1 MPICRITLGRFSSN
15 TKTMRLTILRLFIGV
30 GIISTLAYSQPT
42 LLSLNLKDKT
52 IKEVFHEIENS
63 SNYIFFYYD
72 EIVDINRKVTI
83 HMKNKP
89 IHEILDKLF
98 EATDNTYTIEERQIF
113 ITRKDI
119 PESYIPKQAYG
130 KKIWGI
136 IRDDDM
142 PLVGVNIV
150 IKGTGYGTTTDQDGR
165 FTLNVPHAN
174 AILVIS
180 YMGYKTREI
189 RISDQEYIDCI
200 LESEELG
207 LAEIIV
213 VGYGIIK
220 KENITGAI
228 ASVKGEKLHGT
239 TSSSAIDAL
248 QGRAAGVTVLLE
260 SARPG
265 EEANIRIRGNRSLN
279 ALNTPLY
286 VIDGIPVS
294 GGLSELSILDIES
307 VEILKD
313 ASATAIYGSRGSNGV
328 ILISTRKGE
337 AGKTQVNFNS
347 YFGLQKAMRTVSMMN
362 GAEWVE
368 LVREANRATTKT
380 TPYPLIP
387 SLDWDRKIGYFT
399 ADPKVLQKIAQGYD
413 EAGDWYPERVPYTDW
428 QQETLQ
434 TSPIRNYQLSV
445 NGGDEKIQ
453 LLVSASY
460 FNHQGIVKG
469 QDFSRYSVRL
479 NFDWKLNP
487 RLLLGSRSLFSH
499 SVRNDGNNLYSDVK
513 SISPLADIYDEDGNY
528 TTTRPGGDP
537 QLWNQFL
544 NLDYTKKEQKKDRF
558 LGSYYLDIKL
568 PCNFSFRS
576 NIGLDI
582 ATRNNPKFYG
592 EFSSDR
598 AGAPPR
604 AVNEQGNKRMF
615 LWENLLFF
623 NQRVKENHSLEFT
636 LLHSVQQETHESSG
650 MEVKDLPYES
660 QLWHNAGTAQTIQ
673 SVSSDYNRWRL
684 ASFMGRI
691 NYSFRDKYLFTLSTR
706 YDGSSR
712 LAPGHKWVLF
722 PSGAFAWRISEEPFL
737 QDKGRLNDLK
747 LRLGYGVTGNTSIDP
762 YKTQGRLELARYSY
776 DREGSLAFFQHEM
789 PNSSLS
795 WEKTAQWNLGIDFSF
810 LDGRIGG
817 VLDLY
822 KQKTT
827 DLLMERQ
834 LPIVSGF
841 SSVMTNI
848 GEITNKGI
856 ELSITTTNIDHKD
869 FKWMTDVIFTTNRE
883 RITRLYNGKEN
894 DEGNRWFIGRPVNVF
909 YDYKADGIWQL
920 EDKDELNKWNG
931 QFKPG
936 DVKVIDKNKD
946 YKITSED
953 RFILGQAEPKFTLS
967 MSHYLSY
974 RNIDFNFFVYGAFG
988 QMKNFDRN
996 WSLNGRYN
1004 GAKVNYWRITGTD
1017 ESGNPVS
1024 NGSHEAPRPN
1034 IDYENPNYIS
1044 SLYYLESS
1052 FLRIGQVTLGYSFP
1066 AAWTRKWAGIDR
1078 LRLYTSVQNLHVF
1091 TNYPGTDPETGA
1103 NFNEPRP
1110 RSFIF
1115 GFNISFM

>member
-1 MPICRITLGRFSSN
+1 
-15 TKTMRLTILRLFIGV
+15 MRLATLSLFIGI
-30 GIISTLAYSQPT
+30 GLHISTLAYSQSK
-42 LLSLNLKDKT
+42 LISLNLKDKT
-52 IKEVFHEIENS
+52 VKEVLHEIES
-63 SNYIFFYYD
+63 KSDYIFFYFD
-72 EIVDINRKVTI
+72 EIVDVDRKVTI
-83 HMKNKP
+83 HVSDKP
-89 IHEILDKLF
+89 VHEILDKLF
-98 EATDNTYTIEERQIF
+98 EMTNNTYMIEERQIF
-113 ITRKDI
+113 ITRQDI
-119 PESYIPKQAYG
+119 PDNYIPEQPYG
-130 KKIWGI
+130 RKIRGVV
-136 IRDDDM
+136 RDKEM
-142 PLVGVNIV
+142 PLIGVNIV
-150 IKGTGYGTTTDQDGR
+150 IKGTRYGTTTDQHGH
-165 FTLNVPHAN
+165 FALNVSHAN
-174 AILVIS
+174 TILVVS

-189 RISDQEYIDCI
+189 SISDQEYIDCI

-207 LAEIIV
+207 LEEIIV

-228 ASVKGEKLHGT
+228 ASVKGEKLQET
-239 TSSSAIDAL
+239 TSSNVIDAL

-286 VIDGIPVS
+286 VIDGVPVS
-294 GGLSELSILDIES
+294 GGLSELSISDIES

-337 AGKTQVNFNS
+337 TGKTQVNFNA
-347 YFGLQKAMRTVSMMN
+347 YFGMQKAMRTVPMMN

-399 ADPKVLQKIAQGYD
+399 ADPKVLQKITQGYG
-413 EAGDWYPERVPYTDW
+413 EAGEWYPERVPYTDW
-428 QQETLQ
+428 SQETLQ
-434 TSPIRNYQLSV
+434 ASPIQNYQVSV
-445 NGGDEKIQ
+445 NGGDEERQ
-453 LLVSASY
+453 LLTSASY

-469 QDFSRYSVRL
+469 QDFSRFSGRL
-479 NFDWKLNP
+479 NFDWQLTP
-487 RLLLGSRSLFSH
+487 RLLLGTRSLFSY
-499 SVRNDGNNLYSDVK
+499 SIRNNGNNLYSAVRN
-513 SISPLADIYDEDGNY
+513 ISPLADIYDEEGNY

-544 NLDYTKKEQKKDRF
+544 NLDYAKREQKKYRF
-558 LGSYYLDIKL
+558 LSSYYLDIKL
-568 PCNFSFRS
+568 PYNVSYRS

-582 ATRNNPKFYG
+582 ATRHSPEFYG

-598 AGAPPR
+598 SGVPAR
-604 AVNEQGNKRMF
+604 AVNEQGNNRMF

-623 NQRVKENHSLEFT
+623 NQRIKEDHSFDFT
-636 LLHSVQQETHESSG
+636 LLQSVQQETYELSG
-650 MEVKDLPYES
+650 IEVKDLPYES
-660 QLWHNAGTAQTIQ
+660 QLWHNVGTAETIQ
-673 SVSSDYNRWRL
+673 SVSSDYSRWRL

-691 NYSFRDKYLFTLSTR
+691 NYSFRDKYLLTLSTR

-722 PSGAFAWRISEEPFL
+722 PSGALAWRISEEPFL
-737 QDKGRLNDLK
+737 QGKKGLSDLK
-747 LRLGYGVTGNTSIDP
+747 FRFGYGVTGNTSIDP
-762 YKTQGRLELARYSY
+762 YKTQGRLEPARYSY

-810 LDGRIGG
+810 FDGRIGG

-848 GEITNKGI
+848 GEITNQGV
-856 ELSITTTNIDHKD
+856 EVSIHTTNIDHRY
-869 FKWMTDVIFTTNRE
+869 FTWMTDVIFTTNRE
-883 RITRLYNGKEN
+883 RIIRLYNGNES
-894 DEGNRWFIGRPVNVF
+894 DEGNKWFIGRPVDVF

-920 EDKDELNKWNG
+920 EDKEELDKWNG
-931 QFKPG
+931 QFKSG
-936 DVKVIDKNKD
+936 DVKVIDRNKD

-953 RFILGQAEPKFTLS
+953 RFILGQMEPKFTLS

-1017 ESGNPVS
+1017 GHGNPVS
-1024 NGSHEAPRPN
+1024 NESNEAPRPN

-1044 SLYYLESS
+1044 SLYYLNSS
-1052 FLRIGQVTLGYSFP
+1052 FLRIGQVTLGYSLP
-1066 AAWTRKWAGIDR
+1066 AAWTRKWVGIDR

-1091 TNYPGTDPETGA
+1091 TKYPGTDPETGA

-1110 RSFIF
+1110 RSLVF
-1115 GFNISFM
+1115 GVNISFM

>member
-1 MPICRITLGRFSSN
+1 
-15 TKTMRLTILRLFIGV
+15 MRLAILPLFIGI
-30 GIISTLAYSQPT
+30 GLHISTLSYSQSK

-52 IKEVFHEIENS
+52 VKEVLHAIESNS
-63 SNYIFFYYD
+63 DYIFFYFD
-72 EIVDINRKVTI
+72 EIVDVERKVSI
-83 HMKNKP
+83 HVQEKP
-89 IHEILDKLF
+89 IREILDKLF
-98 EATDNTYTIEERQIF
+98 EMTNNTYTIEERQIF

-119 PESYIPKQAYG
+119 PETYVPEQPYWRKVRG
-130 KKIWGI
+130 VV
-136 IRDDDM
+136 RDSDM
-142 PLVGVNIV
+142 PLIGVNIV
-150 IKGTGYGTTTDQDGR
+150 IKGTRFGTITDQNGE
-165 FTLNVPHAN
+165 FALNVPHDN
-174 AILVIS
+174 AIFVIS

-189 RISDQEYIDCI
+189 RISDQEYIDCR

-207 LAEIIV
+207 LEEIIV

-220 KENITGAI
+220 RENITGAI
-228 ASVKGEKLHGT
+228 GSVKGEKLSET
-239 TSSSAIDAL
+239 TSSSVIDAL
-248 QGRAAGVTVLLE
+248 QGRAAGVTVLME
-260 SARPG
+260 SAKPG

-286 VIDGIPVS
+286 VIDGVPVS
-294 GGLSELSILDIES
+294 GGLNELSISDIES

-337 AGKTQVNFNS
+337 SGKTQVNFNA
-347 YFGLQKAMRTVSMMN
+347 YFGMQKAMRTVPMMN

-380 TPYPLIP
+380 TPYPFIP

-399 ADPKVLQKIAQGYD
+399 ADPYVFQKIVQGYD
-413 EAGDWYPERVPYTDW
+413 EAGSWHPERVPYTDW
-428 QQETLQ
+428 SQETLQ
-434 TSPIRNYQLSV
+434 TSPIQNYQVSV
-445 NGGDEKIQ
+445 NGGDEVRQ
-453 LLVSASY
+453 LLASASY
-460 FNHQGIVKG
+460 FNHQGVVKG
-469 QDFSRYSVRL
+469 QDFSRFSGRL
-479 NFDWKLNP
+479 NFDWQLTP
-487 RLLLGSRSLFSH
+487 RLLLGSRSLFSY
-499 SVRNDGNNLYSDVK
+499 SMRNNGTNLYSNVK
-513 SISPLADIYDEDGNY
+513 NISPLADIYDEEGNY

-544 NLDYTKKEQKKDRF
+544 NLDYTKREQKRYRF

-568 PCNFSFRS
+568 SGNVSYRS
-576 NIGLDI
+576 NMGLDI
-582 ATRNNPKFYG
+582 ATRNSPEFYG

-598 AGAPPR
+598 SGAPAR
-604 AVNEQGNKRMF
+604 TVNDQGNKQML

-623 NQRVKENHSLEFT
+623 NRRIRENHFFDFT
-636 LLHSVQQETHESSG
+636 LLHSLQQETYESSG
-650 MEVKDLPYES
+650 IQVKDLPYES
-660 QLWHNAGTAQTIQ
+660 QLWYNVGSAQTIQ

-684 ASFMGRI
+684 ASFMGRV
-691 NYSFRDKYLFTLSTR
+691 NYNFRDKYLFTMSTR

-737 QDKGRLNDLK
+737 KDKKGLNELK

-762 YKTQGRLELARYSY
+762 YKTQGRLEIARYSY
-776 DREGSLAFFQHEM
+776 DQEGALAFFQQEM
-789 PNSSLS
+789 PNRSLS

-810 LDGRIGG
+810 LEGRIGG

-822 KQKTT
+822 RQKTT

-841 SSVMTNI
+841 SNVMTNI
-848 GEITNKGI
+848 GEITNEGI
-856 ELSITTTNIDHKD
+856 ELSINTTNIDNHY
-869 FKWMTDVIFTTNRE
+869 FKWMTDVIFTTNKE
-883 RITRLYNGKEN
+883 RIIRLYNGKEN
-894 DEGNRWFIGRPVNVF
+894 DEGNRWFIGKPVDVF
-909 YDYKADGIWQL
+909 YDYRADGIWQL
-920 EDKDELNKWNG
+920 EDRDELDKWNG

-953 RFILGQAEPKFTLS
+953 RFILGQVEPKFTLS

-974 RNIDFNFFVYGAFG
+974 KNIDFNCFVYGAFG

-1004 GAKVNYWRITGTD
+1004 GAKVNYWRIIGID
-1017 ESGNPVS
+1017 ESGNPLS
-1024 NGSHEAPRPN
+1024 NGSNEAPRPN

-1044 SLYYLESS
+1044 SLYYMNSS
-1052 FLRIGQVTLGYSFP
+1052 FLRIGQVTLGYSLP
-1066 AAWTRKWAGIDR
+1066 ATWTRKWVGIER
-1078 LRLYTSVQNLHVF
+1078 LRLYTSIQNLHVF

-1110 RSFIF
+1110 RSIIF
-1115 GFNISFM
+1115 GLNISFM